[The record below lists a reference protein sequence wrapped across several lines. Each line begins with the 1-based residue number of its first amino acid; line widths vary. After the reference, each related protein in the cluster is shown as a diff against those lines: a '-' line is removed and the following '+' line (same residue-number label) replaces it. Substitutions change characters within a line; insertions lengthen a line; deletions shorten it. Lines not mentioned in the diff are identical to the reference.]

1 MDSDCT
7 VRSLC
12 LYNDNFS
19 GEWLSFLKNCKQLL
33 VLSLRNNKFS
43 GKILN
48 LSAMT
53 QNECSK
59 AIITYSF
66 PISLT
71 SDMGGDAANYQ
82 DEVSLIWK
90 GIDSRYKNALGLVK
104 SIDLSNNKLSG

>member
-1 MDSDCT
+1 
-7 VRSLC
+7 
-12 LYNDNFS
+12 
-19 GEWLSFLKNCKQLL
+19 
-33 VLSLRNNKFS
+33 
-43 GKILN
+43 
-48 LSAMT
+48 MT

-90 GIDSRYKNALGLVK
+90 GIDSRYKNAMGLVK